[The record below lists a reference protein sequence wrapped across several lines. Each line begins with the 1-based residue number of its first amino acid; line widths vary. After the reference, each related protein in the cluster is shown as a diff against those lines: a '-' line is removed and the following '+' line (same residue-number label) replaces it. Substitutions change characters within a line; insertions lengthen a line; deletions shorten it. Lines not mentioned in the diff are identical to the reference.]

1 MTTKSSNSLKEL
13 KGLREAVLAE
23 EKAKTQARLQSLPPG
38 PAALA
43 ALAREEAEIAN
54 APVVER
60 ENDVAVADVSP
71 APQLKT
77 PVSNANAVRPSVPAP
92 SAAAATRTKEP
103 ALIIPLTPKIQERLQ
118 KHVENTRWSP
128 ADLVIELVRAFLH
141 RGYPEI
147 RFGEQLIAK
156 GGSYRTFERNPLET
170 VLKIISGQG
179 VFDITVKPENAE
191 YQNWLSY
198 FSGQKSGN
206 PEKSARQV
214 CLFALQTY
222 LEGVEDFKAQAWI
235 KNIPAEAYLV
245 AVAV

>member
-54 APVVER
+54 QPVLEHQ
-60 ENDVAVADVSP
+60 NDVAIDEVSP
-71 APQLKT
+71 T
-77 PVSNANAVRPSVPAP
+77 PSPRPPVANANAVRPSVPGP
-92 SAAAATRTKEP
+92 SAAATARSKEP

-128 ADLVIELVRAFLH
+128 ADLVIELIRAFLH

-147 RFGEQLIAK
+147 RFGDQLIAK
-156 GGSYRTFERNPLET
+156 GGSYRTFERNPMES

-179 VFDITVKPENAE
+179 VFDVTVKLENAE

-198 FSGQKSGN
+198 FSGQKAGN

-214 CLFALQTY
+214 CLFALQTH
-222 LEGVEDFKAQAWI
+222 LEGVEDFKAQAWV
-235 KNIPAEAYLV
+235 KNIPTEAYLV
-245 AVAV
+245 ASAV